1 MSLRNTTQT
10 TAVPDDDNEREERRG
25 LLSGEIETY
34 NGIFTWLWT
43 RLRELWL
50 SMHQFIIS
58 EPGIGVLKCGL
69 AYFLGSLA
77 TFIPAISSFLG
88 HQDGKHMVATVT
100 VYFHPARSQG
110 SMFRALICA
119 LLAFC
124 YSSFLSITS
133 MLVENL
139 FQDTLNM
146 PAAGHAIV
154 LIVFCGGGLGF
165 VGWTKQRL
173 GDPLVNVA
181 CSLTALST
189 ITILTKEGAVQSGDL
204 SLTKISQVLKMV
216 IMGVVFAMLV
226 SFLIFPISAR
236 RKLRANLVTVT
247 DTLATM
253 LAIITESFL
262 SGSEEELTSA
272 EFIEAEAKHR
282 KAYGQLDKLVR
293 EAKLEHYA
301 AGSERE
307 YRLEKKLVRWVQDIT
322 HNMGGLRSA
331 ASLQFSLIRETFARE
346 TRSSE
351 GTQATPI
358 KYFASLERSWSYH
371 DGPFLEPIDERPEE
385 ELSSGRS
392 THTPVPDANTDVN
405 NNASAL
411 PADVFTI
418 FISHL
423 GPSMV
428 SRPQSF
434 AMPRN

>member
-1 MSLRNTTQT
+1 VSLRTTT
-10 TAVPDDDNEREERRG
+10 ETIGALDDDRDREERRG
-25 LLSGEIETY
+25 LLTGEIEPQH
-34 NGIFTWLWT
+34 GPFARLWT
-43 RLRELWL
+43 QSRALWL
-50 SMHQFIIS
+50 LLHQFLVS
-58 EPGIGVLKCGL
+58 EPGIGILKCSF

-77 TFIPAISSFLG
+77 TFIPAISTFLG

-110 SMFRALICA
+110 SMFRASICA

-146 PAAGHAIV
+146 PVAGHAIV
-154 LIVFCGGGLGF
+154 LIIFCGGGLGF

-189 ITILTKEGAVQSGDL
+189 ITILTKEGSVQSGDL
-204 SLTKISQVLKMV
+204 SLSKISQVLKMV
-216 IMGVVFAMLV
+216 IMGVMIAMLV

-236 RKLRANLVTVT
+236 KKLRANLVTTT
-247 DTLATM
+247 DTLAIM

-262 SGSEEELTSA
+262 SGSEEELKSA
-272 EFIEAEAKHR
+272 DFIEAETKHR
-282 KAYGQLDKLVR
+282 KAYSQLDKLVR

-331 ASLQFSLIRETFARE
+331 ASLQFSLIRETIARE
-346 TRSSE
+346 SGSSE
-351 GTQATPI
+351 GAEATQSE
-358 KYFASLERSWSYH
+358 YFASLERSWSYH
-371 DGPFLEPIDERPEE
+371 DGSFLEPIDERPEE
-385 ELSSGRS
+385 ELSPGGGS
-392 THTPVPDANTDVN
+392 TPVPDDDTI
-405 NNASAL
+405 SAL

-428 SRPQSF
+428 SNARGFLQC
-434 AMPRN
+434 RN